1 MTEQMNLLSEEITE
15 NELASAKEVRR
26 QEIEKAF
33 GSYRFVV
40 VRKELFAHLR
50 DPAVVIRNEN
60 ITFNTACIN
69 GLEDVVYVQLLLCE
83 DEKMFSVK
91 GCGENDK
98 DALRWCVAKPDKRKS
113 RKMTCPD
120 FTKQLYDMMGWD
132 PKCRYKI
139 LGYKVDFDGETYY
152 AFDLSVT
159 EIFHEKPKKG
169 EAVTE
174 PVDTRKGYYSEDIAR
189 TFGVPLEEHKKQ
201 TQITAEK
208 GYINVAALTG
218 GKKSVEDEGEQL
230 LLATY
235 SVSSNVPVVSASII
249 PDQSADAKP
258 TGEVRPVE
266 EKTYELEVSD
276 GADNMEL

>member
-1 MTEQMNLLSEEITE
+1 M
-15 NELASAKEVRR
+15 
-26 QEIEKAF
+26 
-33 GSYRFVV
+33 V

-83 DEKMFSVK
+83 DEKMFAVK

-98 DALRWCVAKPDKRKS
+98 DALRWCIAKPDKRKS

-120 FTKQLYDMMGWD
+120 FTKQLYNMMGWD

-174 PVDTRKGYYSEDIAR
+174 PVDTRKGYYSEDIAG
-189 TFGVPLEEHKKQ
+189 TFGVPLEEHRKH

-208 GYINVAALTG
+208 GYINVATLTG
-218 GKKSVEDEGEQL
+218 GKKPVEGDGEQL
-230 LLATY
+230 LPETD
-235 SVSSNVPVVSASII
+235 STTSDVPAVYASII
-249 PDQSADAKP
+249 HEQNVNAQP
-258 TGEVRPVE
+258 TGEVRPDE
-266 EKTYELEVSD
+266 GKINEPEVSD
-276 GADNMEL
+276 GSGSMESQ